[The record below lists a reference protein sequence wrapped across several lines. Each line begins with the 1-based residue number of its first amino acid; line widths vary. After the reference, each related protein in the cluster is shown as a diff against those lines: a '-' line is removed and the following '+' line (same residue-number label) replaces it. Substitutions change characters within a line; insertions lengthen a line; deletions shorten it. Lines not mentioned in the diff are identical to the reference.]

1 MIFNFW
7 RPASFFR
14 PKKDGWYQCWIK
26 NGEDSKYWYVMD
38 LYFDSCEK
46 KWLDRRR
53 QSVFNGYKVYK
64 SGREP
69 LDYNRVYED
78 SLCERDNVIAWKK
91 MPMTFRF
98 RKRG

>member
-7 RPASFFR
+7 RPTSFFR

-26 NGEDSKYWYVMD
+26 NGEDSNYDYVMD
-38 LYFDSCEK
+38 LYFDTLEH

-69 LDYNRVYED
+69 LDYNRVYTD
-78 SLCERDNVIAWKK
+78 NLCERIDVVAWKK
-91 MPMTFRF
+91 KPIIFRF
-98 RKRG
+98 RRRK